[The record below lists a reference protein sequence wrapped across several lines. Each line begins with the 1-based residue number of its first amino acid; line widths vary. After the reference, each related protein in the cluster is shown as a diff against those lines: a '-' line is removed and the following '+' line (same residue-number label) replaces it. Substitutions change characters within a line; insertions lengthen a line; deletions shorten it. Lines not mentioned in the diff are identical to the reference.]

1 MNAIVDTLNSFSC
14 FVTQCPPRMQFF
26 TIPFLQMTKTI
37 DFLALVSFFLRTN
50 FFKESSRV
58 GRSKKNIGSIFCF
71 QSLTKESQNFETR
84 HRDVLVL
91 SKNVVDY
98 VGTDA
103 PATKSEID
111 DNVKTLTERYQK

>member
-1 MNAIVDTLNSFSC
+1 MVG
-14 FVTQCPPRMQFF
+14 PK
-26 TIPFLQMTKTI
+26 KT
-37 DFLALVSFFLRTN
+37 
-50 FFKESSRV
+50 
-58 GRSKKNIGSIFCF
+58 IGSIFCF

-111 DNVKTLTERYQK
+111 DNVKALTERYQK

>member
-1 MNAIVDTLNSFSC
+1 M
-14 FVTQCPPRMQFF
+14 
-26 TIPFLQMTKTI
+26 
-37 DFLALVSFFLRTN
+37 
-50 FFKESSRV
+50 V
-58 GRSKKNIGSIFCF
+58 GPKKNIGSIFCF

-111 DNVKTLTERYQK
+111 DNVKALTERYQK